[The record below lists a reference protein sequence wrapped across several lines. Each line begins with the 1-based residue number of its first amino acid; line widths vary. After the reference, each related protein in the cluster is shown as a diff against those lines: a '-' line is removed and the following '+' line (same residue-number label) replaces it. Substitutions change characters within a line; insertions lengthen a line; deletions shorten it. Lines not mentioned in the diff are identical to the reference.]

1 MATFIIM
8 PKLGMTMETGV
19 ITKWLKHEG
28 DAVRK
33 GEAVFE
39 LETDK
44 LNTVAE
50 APADGVLK
58 KILIP
63 EGTEVA
69 ILKEVAVLAA
79 PEEDISAMV
88 GGDGTPAPAAE
99 VSAPAPAQA
108 VEPQAPAREDGRIA
122 ASPRAKVVAKEAG
135 VDLAMI
141 TPTRSDGRI
150 VERDVR
156 NYTPAPSQK
165 VSPLAVKLA
174 ADLHVDLSGIQK
186 DGRIMAADLAV
197 HMERGRAPAEAD
209 GAREERRPMNGMR
222 KAIAQNMHHSHMTSP
237 TVTYDISVDMSAM
250 REYRTQLADGGLKVS
265 YTDLLVKFVA
275 KALTEFPLVNC
286 SVDGGDIIYKRYVNM
301 GVAVALEE
309 GLVVPSI
316 PDADKKGIA
325 QISQELKELSE
336 AARAGTLGMDRM
348 RGGTFT
354 ITNLGM
360 FGIERFSPMIN
371 QPEVAI
377 LGVNAMEEKLVV
389 RGGQQV
395 VRPFMGLSL
404 TADHRVVDGAVAAR
418 FLQRVKSL
426 LEQPALMLA

>member
-1 MATFIIM
+1 
-8 PKLGMTMETGV
+8 
-19 ITKWLKHEG
+19 
-28 DAVRK
+28 
-33 GEAVFE
+33 
-39 LETDK
+39 
-44 LNTVAE
+44 
-50 APADGVLK
+50 
-58 KILIP
+58 
-63 EGTEVA
+63 
-69 ILKEVAVLAA
+69 
-79 PEEDISAMV
+79 
-88 GGDGTPAPAAE
+88 
-99 VSAPAPAQA
+99 
-108 VEPQAPAREDGRIA
+108 
-122 ASPRAKVVAKEAG
+122 
-135 VDLAMI
+135 
-141 TPTRSDGRI
+141 
-150 VERDVR
+150 
-156 NYTPAPSQK
+156 
-165 VSPLAVKLA
+165 
-174 ADLHVDLSGIQK
+174 DLHVDLSGIQK
-186 DGRIMAADLAV
+186 DGRIMVADLAAYV
-197 HMERGRAPAEAD
+197 ESGRAPAEA
-209 GAREERRPMNGMR
+209 GGVREERRPMNGMR
-222 KAIAQNMHHSHMTSP
+222 KAIAQNMYHSHMTSP

-250 REYRTQLADGGLKVS
+250 KDYRAQLTAGGLKVS

-309 GLVVPSI
+309 GLVVPNI

-360 FGIERFSPMIN
+360 FGIERLSPRIN
-371 QPEVAI
+371 PPEVAI
-377 LGVNAMEEKLVV
+377 RGVTAREEKLVV